1 MGKES
6 VCNSG
11 NVGSILELGRFPGEG
26 DSNLLQDSCLENPM
40 DRGAWG
46 ATVHG
51 GRKESNMTEATEHT
65 HTE

>member
-6 VCNSG
+6 ACNSG